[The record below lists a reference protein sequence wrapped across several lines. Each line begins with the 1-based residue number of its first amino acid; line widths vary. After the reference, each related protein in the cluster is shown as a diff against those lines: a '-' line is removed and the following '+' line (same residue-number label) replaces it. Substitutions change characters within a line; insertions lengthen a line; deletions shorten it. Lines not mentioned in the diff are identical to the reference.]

1 MVGIEIRCINREA
14 GTVVRNERRKGQRPD
29 EIIDAAFE
37 EFAAKGYA
45 EARLDDVASRAGISK
60 GLVYVYFKTKEELFK
75 AVVRTFLIPRFAA
88 LAGRIEASEDTT
100 EAIIRGPVLATMKEV
115 AASRLVI
122 ILRLLI
128 AEGPKHPDLTE
139 FYHREVITRGIAVI
153 RQLIDRG
160 VARGEFRPTPLT
172 RFPQLVVAPMLVALI
187 WRSLFDSID
196 KLDTAA
202 MLETHIDLL
211 LHAIKTPPEANVP

>member
-1 MVGIEIRCINREA
+1 M
-14 GTVVRNERRKGQRPD
+14 VRNERRKGQRPD
-29 EIIDAAFE
+29 EIISAAFE

-88 LAGRIEASEDTT
+88 LSGRIEASEDTT
-100 EAIIRGPVLATMKEV
+100 EAIIRGPLLSTMKEV
-115 AASRLVI
+115 AVSRLVI

-139 FYHREVITRGIAVI
+139 FYHREVITRGMAVI
-153 RQLIDRG
+153 RLLIDRG
-160 VARGEFRPTPLT
+160 VARGEFRPTRLT
-172 RFPQLVVAPMLVALI
+172 QFPQLFVAPMLVALI
-187 WRSLFDSID
+187 WRSLFDNID

-202 MLETHIDLL
+202 MLDTHIDLL
-211 LHAIKTPPEANVP
+211 LRAIKAPPETNVP